1 MNIEREYTT
10 LDLLI
15 TTNNDKAAYFIHFWM
30 LLVMKGTKWYSWPRA
45 PIVLKAE
52 MNFTIYNYIMKFDK
66 LKPCFYYPP
75 CQIYFYF
82 MVCNLLTHHN
92 SGYLKVNKN
101 TVWTITVFFL
111 MWIYLTS
118 YHHLLNFGIEVTY
131 TYVLKL
137 SFIKVS
143 VTYKILVTKQ
153 K

>member
-10 LDLLI
+10 LGLLM

-30 LLVMKGTKWYSWPRA
+30 LLVMEGTKWYSWPRA
-45 PIVLKAE
+45 PITLKAE
-52 MNFTIYNYIMKFDK
+52 MNFTIYIMKFDK

-82 MVCNLLTHHN
+82 MVCNLVTHHN

-101 TVWTITVFFL
+101 SVWTITVFF
-111 MWIYLTS
+111 MSIYLTS

-131 TYVLKL
+131 SYVLKL

-143 VTYKILVTKQ
+143 VTYKILLTTQ